1 MLEVPQ
7 QLRGKVRIPSHAERL
22 QNLSLVP
29 TLVMLMISQIRA
41 GDVGRPLPGIGPG
54 SSNIVC

>member
-7 QLRGKVRIPSHAERL
+7 QVRGQVRIPRQAESL

-29 TLVMLMISQIRA
+29 PLVMFMISQIRA
-41 GDVGRPLPGIGPG
+41 GKWGGLYLVLPDSSSIVG
-54 SSNIVC
+54 